1 MIEYTGFTDEA
12 SNTIEGQIRAVKTLG
27 WNYLE
32 LRAVNGTNTHDLPDE
47 EFAAVRSALE
57 KAEIRVSCL
66 GTNIANWGTSVENP
80 FDDTLAILE
89 RAVRCGRQLKT
100 TYARIMSYQVRT
112 DENGAVLP
120 DQMEEE
126 RFRRLRIVCD
136 KLLENG
142 ITPVHENCFNY
153 GGMSWK
159 HTQKLL
165 EAVPGLKLAFD
176 TGNPPLQYDYS
187 RNGASHLQNSWEF
200 YQNVKPA
207 IAYVHIK
214 DAVLE
219 QETGKEL
226 YHYPGQGA
234 GDIQRILQDLLS
246 SGYSGF
252 CSIEPHMAVVY
263 HDASAVASDEQRFT
277 NFVEY
282 GRRFMEIVQ
291 GITGSP
297 A

>member
-12 SNTIEGQIRAVKTLG
+12 SNTIEGQIRAVKALG
-27 WNYLE
+27 WDHLE
-32 LRAVNGTNTHDLPDE
+32 LRAVNGTNVHDIPEE
-47 EFAAVRSALE
+47 EFASVRAALE
-57 KAEIRVSCL
+57 EAGIRVSCL

-80 FDDTLAILE
+80 FEETLAILE

-136 KLLENG
+136 TLLENG

-153 GGMSWK
+153 GGMSWQ
-159 HTQKLL
+159 HTQRLL
-165 EAVPGLKLAFD
+165 EEVPGLKLAFD

-187 RNGASHLQNSWEF
+187 RNEASQLQNSWEF
-200 YQNVKPA
+200 YRNVKSA

-226 YHYPGQGA
+226 YHYPGRGA
-234 GDIQRILQDLLS
+234 GDIRRIVQDLLS

-277 NFVEY
+277 NFIEY
-282 GRRFMEIVQ
+282 GRHFMEIVKE
-291 GITGSP
+291 ITGSP